1 LRATP
6 IVHDCAEMPC
16 TISLKC
22 RPRWA
27 EILILAA
34 AIAGHTG
41 AIDSHQTVATH
52 SDNRPLNQF
61 ERCPCAALATVR
73 KMRARL
79 NRPPHSAAE
88 LIATLQRQAPA
99 GDRGAPAPD
108 AGLDPESRP
117 QPE

>member
-52 SDNRPLNQF
+52 PDNRPLNQF
-61 ERCPCAALATVR
+61 ERCPCAALAAVR

-79 NRPPHSAAE
+79 NRPPQSTAD
-88 LIATLQRQAPA
+88 LIATLQRQGLPA
-99 GDRGAPAPD
+99 SATHLRQT
-108 AGLDPESRP
+108 
-117 QPE
+117 QPLI